1 MKHKFFSLSVFA
13 IALIVSSCSSDIDEG
28 QTPGVNSGNGQAI
41 KFEAWANKQT
51 KAAPTQADDMTEFA
65 VLATDPTSAT
75 PVLIDG
81 AVVGGSNAGGWTYT
95 PVAYWPEN
103 ASVNSFAFSPTGA
116 AGITNGAAAL
126 VGQSDAPASGTPA
139 IEYELPAVLADQED
153 LLVARHSGTYAQDG
167 RSGVLLNFR
176 HALSRVKFQ
185 AKSESGMAFVVL
197 SIKLK
202 NVKSKATLDLNKVP
216 KDATAFAYPTNNATV
231 ASPGYQTFW
240 VPDNPTTPAV
250 VDLTAKLTNDTVP
263 GGGAWADIVGN
274 DDALYVIP
282 QINDAS
288 AMDSATVVEP
298 GDPDPQG
305 FYIEITYKDIAQI
318 DADAKTY
325 AVPVPAI
332 VGDAYKSSIAF
343 EMERQ
348 YTFQFELFGRKPIE
362 YKGVKVSDYKDVTQ
376 EEALRLTWA
385 GSNIY
390 WDGTKLTFDD
400 SSDTTNAQYQG
411 VFFKWGSLVGQTPE
425 GIQGTNWG
433 GETYYPTNPGVDDTW
448 KTDATKYG
456 PGNLEYAGIPYAMD
470 PLTAP
475 YNRNYAYLT
484 ELTNKPDS
492 VAAYKGDICVYL
504 TNIGAAP
511 KGKRWRMP
519 TSAEFIATS
528 DYTTIGV
535 NANYGNAAGTAIFA
549 GGWQRT
555 DLNQPYFPIT
565 GYRTDNGRTYY
576 IGQRGGYWS
585 SSPSSAANGYNMG
598 GMGSGSGVGAG
609 SGAASTNRQVGFPV
623 RCVVH

>member
-1 MKHKFFSLSVFA
+1 VPA
-13 IALIVSSCSSDIDEG
+13 A
-28 QTPGVNSGNGQAI
+28 NSNGQAI
-41 KFEAWANKQT
+41 KFKTWTNKQT

-81 AVVGGSNAGGWTYT
+81 AQVTGNNSGGWTYN
-95 PVAYWPEN
+95 PIAFWPEN
-103 ASVNSFAFSPTGA
+103 AAVNSFAFSPTGA
-116 AGITNGAAAL
+116 EGITNGDAAL
-126 VGQSDAPASGTPA
+126 VGQSDDPVAGTPA
-139 IEYELPAVLADQED
+139 IEYTLPTDLAKQED

-167 RSGVLLNFR
+167 QNGVLLNFR

-185 AKSESGMAFVVL
+185 AKSESGMKFVVL

-216 KDATAFAYPTNNATV
+216 KDATAFAYPTDNATI

-282 QINDAS
+282 QTNTAS
-288 AMDSATVVEP
+288 SLDSATVVDASFGTLDE
-298 GDPDPQG
+298 
-305 FYIEITYKDIAQI
+305 FYIEIKYKDIGQI
-318 DADAKTY
+318 DTDAKTY

-332 VGDAYKSSIAF
+332 VGDAYASSIAF

-376 EEALRLTWA
+376 EEPLHLTWA

-400 SSDTTNAQYQG
+400 DSIKTNEEYQG
-411 VFFKWGSLVGQTPE
+411 VLFKWGSLVGMSPAR
-425 GIQGTNWG
+425 TNG
-433 GETYYPTNPGVDDTW
+433 GSNGWAGLTYYPTNPGVDDTW
-448 KTDATKYG
+448 TTDAALY
-456 PGNLEYAGIPYAMD
+456 NDYADIPYASSD
-470 PLTAP
+470 AAGP
-475 YNRNYAYLT
+475 YARDHAYLT
-484 ELTNKPDS
+484 EITNHPDT
-492 VAAYKGDICVYL
+492 VAASKGDICVYL

-511 KGKRWRMP
+511 AGKRWRMP
-519 TSAEFIATS
+519 TSEEFKELA
-528 DYTTIGV
+528 DYDRVPVDPAV
-535 NANYGNAAGTAIFA
+535 NFAAVSNQTADGNTKITN
-549 GGWQRT
+549 GWKRK
-555 DLNQPYFPIT
+555 DLNRPYFPAS
-565 GYRTDNGRTYY
+565 GYRDGSTGALANVGTSGY
-576 IGQRGGYWS
+576 YWS
-585 SSPSSAANGYNMG
+585 SSPASDVNGFDLYFNG
-598 GMGSGSGVGAG
+598 ATVNPAGNGSR
-609 SGAASTNRQVGFPV
+609 TRGFAV
-623 RCVVH
+623 RCVVQ